1 MSLITTI
8 KAPEQFI
15 LQVNG
20 DYNVLFDTV
29 AVTVAGALPAGT
41 VLKDAA
47 TASVAAD
54 TTVLGILAE
63 DKAAGTQPQRVRVM
77 TRGNPTLVD
86 AAQLSVSSATVVA
99 ALEAKGIVTAK

>member
-20 DYNVLFDTV
+20 DYNILFDTV
-29 AVTVAGALPAGT
+29 VVTVAGALPAGT
-41 VLKDAA
+41 VLRDAA
-47 TASVAAD
+47 TASLPAD
-54 TTVLGILAE
+54 TIVLGILAE
-63 DKAAGTQPQRVRVM
+63 DKAAGTQRVRVM

-99 ALEAKGIVTAK
+99 ALGAKDIVTAK

>member
-1 MSLITTI
+1 MALITTI

-20 DYNVLFDTV
+20 EYNMLFDTV
-29 AVTVAGALPAGT
+29 VVTVAGALPAGT

-63 DKAAGTQPQRVRVM
+63 DKAAGTQRVRVM

-86 AAQLSVSSATVVA
+86 SAQLSVSSATVVA
-99 ALEAKGIVTAK
+99 ALAAKGIVTAK

>member
-1 MSLITTI
+1 MPLITTI

-20 DYNVLFDTV
+20 DYAVLFDTV
-29 AVTVAGALPAGT
+29 VVTVAGALPAGT

-47 TASVAAD
+47 TASAAAD
-54 TTVLGILAE
+54 TTVLGVLAE
-63 DKAAGTQPQRVRVM
+63 GKAAGTQRVRVM

>member
-20 DYNVLFDTV
+20 VYSVLFDTV
-29 AVTVAGALPAGT
+29 VVTVAGALPAGT
-41 VLKDAA
+41 VLKNAA

-63 DKAAGTQPQRVRVM
+63 DKAAGTQLVRVM
-77 TRGNPTLVD
+77 ARGNPTLVD
-86 AAQLSVSSATVVA
+86 AAQLSVSSPTVLA
-99 ALEAKGIVTAK
+99 ALEAKGIVAAK

>member
-15 LQVNG
+15 LAVNG
-20 DYNVLFDTV
+20 DYAVLFDTV
-29 AVTVAGALPAGT
+29 VVTVAGALPAGT

-47 TASVAAD
+47 TASLAAD
-54 TTVLGILAE
+54 TTVLGVLAE
-63 DKAAGTQPQRVRVM
+63 DKAAGTQRVRVM

>member
-1 MSLITTI
+1 MPLITTI

-15 LQVNG
+15 IQVNG
-20 DYNVLFDTV
+20 DYYVLFDTV
-29 AVTVAGALPAGT
+29 VVTVAGALPAGT
-41 VLKDAA
+41 VLRNAA
-47 TASVAAD
+47 TAAVAGD
-54 TTVLGILAE
+54 TTVLGVLAE
-63 DKAAGTQPQRVRVM
+63 DKAAGTQRVRVM

>member
-29 AVTVAGALPAGT
+29 VVTVAGALPAGT

-47 TASVAAD
+47 TASLAAD
-54 TTVLGILAE
+54 TTVLGIPRV
-63 DKAAGTQPQRVRVM
+63 DKSFG
-77 TRGNPTLVD
+77 L
-86 AAQLSVSSATVVA
+86 
-99 ALEAKGIVTAK
+99 

>member
-20 DYNVLFDTV
+20 DYNVLFDNVT
-29 AVTVAGALPAGT
+29 VTVAGALPAGT

-47 TASVAAD
+47 TASAAAD

-63 DKAAGTQPQRVRVM
+63 AKAAGAQRVRVM

-99 ALEAKGIVTAK
+99 ALGAKGIVTAK

>member
-29 AVTVAGALPAGT
+29 AGTVAGALPAGT

-47 TASVAAD
+47 TASLAAD
-54 TTVLGILAE
+54 TTVLGVLAE
-63 DKAAGTQPQRVRVM
+63 DKAAGTQRVRVM

>member
-1 MSLITTI
+1 MPLITTI

-20 DYNVLFDTV
+20 DYDVLFDTV
-29 AVTVAGALPAGT
+29 VVTVAGALPAGT
-41 VLKDAA
+41 VLRAAA
-47 TASVAAD
+47 TVSGAAD

-63 DKAAGTQPQRVRVM
+63 DKAAGTQRVRVM

>member
-20 DYNVLFDTV
+20 DYNILFDTV
-29 AVTVAGALPAGT
+29 TVTVAGALPAGT
-41 VLKDAA
+41 VLKNGATVAVVADAG
-47 TASVAAD
+47 
-54 TTVLGILAE
+54 VLGILAE
-63 DKAAGTQPQRVRVM
+63 DKAAGTQRVRVM

-99 ALEAKGIVTAK
+99 ALGAKGIVTAK

>member
-29 AVTVAGALPAGT
+29 TVTVAGALPAGT
-41 VLKDAA
+41 VLKNGA
-47 TASVAAD
+47 TVAVAAD
-54 TTVLGILAE
+54 TGVLGILAE
-63 DKAAGTQPQRVRVM
+63 DKPAGTQRVRVM
-77 TRGNPTLVD
+77 TRGNPSLVD
-86 AAQLSVSSATVVA
+86 NTQLSVASASVKD
-99 ALEAKGIVTAK
+99 ALAEKGIITYA

>member
-20 DYNVLFDTV
+20 DYSVLFDTV
-29 AVTVAGALPAGT
+29 VVTVAGALPAGT

-47 TASVAAD
+47 TASAAAD
-54 TTVLGILAE
+54 TTVLGVLAE
-63 DKAAGTQPQRVRVM
+63 DKPAGRLRVRVM

>member
-1 MSLITTI
+1 MALITTI

-20 DYNVLFDTV
+20 EYNMLFDTV
-29 AVTVAGALPAGT
+29 VVTVAGALPAGT

-63 DKAAGTQPQRVRVM
+63 DKAAGTQRVRVM

-86 AAQLSVSSATVVA
+86 SAQLSVSSATVVA
-99 ALEAKGIVTAK
+99 ALAAKDIVTAK

>member
-1 MSLITTI
+1 MPLITTI

-20 DYNVLFDTV
+20 DYDVLFDTV
-29 AVTVAGALPAGT
+29 VVTVAGALPAGT
-41 VLKDAA
+41 VLRNAA
-47 TASVAAD
+47 TAAVVAD
-54 TTVLGILAE
+54 TAVLGILAE
-63 DKAAGTQPQRVRVM
+63 DKAAGTQRVRVM
-77 TRGNPTLVD
+77 ARGNPTLVD

>member
-41 VLKDAA
+41 VLKDAD
-47 TASVAAD
+47 TASIDAD
-54 TTVLGILAE
+54 TTVLGVLAE
-63 DKAAGTQPQRVRVM
+63 DKAAGTQRVRVM

>member
-1 MSLITTI
+1 MPLITTI

-20 DYNVLFDTV
+20 DYDVLFDTV
-29 AVTVAGALPAGT
+29 VVTVAGALPAGT
-41 VLKDAA
+41 VLRNAA
-47 TASVAAD
+47 TAAVAAD
-54 TTVLGILAE
+54 TAVLGVLAE
-63 DKAAGTQPQRVRVM
+63 DKAAGTQRVRVM
-77 TRGNPTLVD
+77 SRGNPTLVD

>member
-1 MSLITTI
+1 MPLITTI
-8 KAPEQFI
+8 RAPEQFI
-15 LQVNG
+15 LEVNDG
-20 DYNVLFDTV
+20 YSVLFDTV
-29 AVTVAGALPAGT
+29 VVTVAGALPAGT
-41 VLKDAA
+41 VLRNAA

-63 DKAAGTQPQRVRVM
+63 DKAAGTQRVRVM

-99 ALEAKGIVTAK
+99 ALEAKGIITAK

>member
-1 MSLITTI
+1 MALITTI

-20 DYNVLFDTV
+20 DYNVLFDAV
-29 AVTVAGALPAGT
+29 AVTVAAALPAGT

-54 TTVLGILAE
+54 TTVLGVLAE
-63 DKAAGTQPQRVRVM
+63 AKAAGTQRVRVM

-86 AAQLSVSSATVVA
+86 AAQLSVSSPTVVA